1 MKTIYIKITI
11 AYKYETVIQNLSQNR
26 NNVLLNQDKGRGIVV
41 LDRSK
46 YIEKYMNL
54 INRELV
60 NDPTKST
67 ETTL

>member
-1 MKTIYIKITI
+1 MKTMYIKITI

-46 YIEKYMNL
+46 
-54 INRELV
+54 
-60 NDPTKST
+60 
-67 ETTL
+67 